1 MSGVRDPF
9 LLSLFPSVER
19 GISPY
24 DTTKDA
30 WVLGTAA
37 QGNNTLFDTQQI
49 QCSYQISGG
58 YGHTPRYIY
67 YILILFAMWLR
78 HTNWLAEVAMASV
91 MVYSSSAA
99 IHAVVIAAIRE
110 KMFMIESYE
119 VVRVEGVSANG
130 TAWYWD
136 DNQGEW
142 TDTLDDSLWLP
153 VLPMAWDSD
162 VDATLTI
169 VGTAFLVLLPMQIW
183 SSKLREYRL
192 KIIIWLWGAL
202 LLAGMICAL
211 IAVQY
216 VNFWYFPQLRFCPH
230 GANDS
235 LPMMNDGTQNLGGEW
250 DGNDCYHWNRTIERQ
265 FMSNISTEVLSN
277 VCIYPCF
284 GFDWPLRDNTEI
296 LVVEGIYDDF
306 FSSNSFFVLLVV
318 CYSLVTSTG
327 LSSLTI
333 AVLSSLPKRLDFGEL
348 RLYSSQK
355 ALRPWLI
362 RRQVQRIRE
371 TWGDHRLS
379 WTKRILQP
387 VLFTYFLIIYIY
399 TFLISP
405 LVVLFFVVFMEWTIW
420 GTDYGGES
428 FYHVGQWSSIV
439 ALALVFIAAAISH
452 YSKEPDTE
460 EPDTEEP
467 KTEKSKT
474 EGPKRATTI

>member
-9 LLSLFPSVER
+9 LLGLFPSEER
-19 GISPY
+19 LLPPY
-24 DTTKDA
+24 NTTKDS
-30 WVLGTAA
+30 WILGDAA
-37 QGNNTLFDTQQI
+37 QGNNTLFDTQWI

-67 YILILFAMWLR
+67 YILIALAMWQR
-78 HTNWLAEVAMASV
+78 RKNWLAEVAMASV

-99 IHAVVIAAIRE
+99 IHAVVLAAIRE
-110 KMFMIESYE
+110 QMAPHSMLENFE

-136 DNQGEW
+136 DNSGEW
-142 TDTLDDSLWLP
+142 VYTIDNSLWLP

-162 VDATLTI
+162 VDATLAI

-183 SSKLREYRL
+183 STTLREYRL

-202 LLAGMICAL
+202 LLMGMISAL
-211 IAVQY
+211 ISVQY

-235 LPMMNDGTQNLGGEW
+235 LPMMNDGTQNVGGVW
-250 DGNDCYHWNRTIERQ
+250 DGYDWYHWNRTIEQQ
-265 FMSNISTEVLSN
+265 FMSNKSTEVLSN
-277 VCIYPCF
+277 ICIYPCF
-284 GFDWPLRDNTEI
+284 DFDWPLRDNTDV
-296 LVVEGIYDDF
+296 LVVEDIND
-306 FSSNSFFVLLVV
+306 FSSSNAFFVLLVV
-318 CYSLVTSTG
+318 CYALVTSTG

-333 AVLSSLPKRLDFGEL
+333 AILSGLPKRLKFGEL
-348 RLYSSQK
+348 RPHSSQE

-387 VLFTYFLIIYIY
+387 VLFTYFLVIYIY

-405 LVVLFFVVFMEWTIW
+405 LVVLFFVGFMEGTIW

-452 YSKEPDTE
+452 YGKEPDTE
-460 EPDTEEP
+460 ES
-467 KTEKSKT
+467 KTEKLKT
-474 EGPKRATTI
+474 EGPNRATTI